1 MYIVHRYFLLT
12 PWYSSTVF
20 VVMVVA
26 FLVES
31 ATCVYVAVVEIVRQA
46 LQLVIPSATAQHV
59 SNANT
64 IVSMIL

>member
-1 MYIVHRYFLLT
+1 
-12 PWYSSTVF
+12 
-20 VVMVVA
+20 MVVA
-26 FLVES
+26 FFVLS
-31 ATCVYVAVVEIVRQA
+31 PTCVYVAVVLIVRHA